1 MKRWFKAF
9 NEGSLLRR
17 TLVHMGVF
25 ALGSFAFVTVV
36 STLLVS
42 TATAILPPPGAE
54 EAAES
59 PPEGATEKAAA
70 PGEGAKKGAKKTPGQ
85 T

>member
-25 ALGSFAFVTVV
+25 ALGSVAFVTLV
-36 STLLVS
+36 STLVVS
-42 TATAILPPPGAE
+42 TATAILPPPAE

-59 PPEGATEKAAA
+59 PPEKAADKA
-70 PGEGAKKGAKKTPGQ
+70 TDPGEGARKGVKKTPGQ